1 MSRLGLPGSLRVKSL
16 SKLPAG
22 TLTGLC
28 GSVVLAAGFGLAR
41 PVAETVPPEL
51 RQLAAHAAQRATW
64 PRLRHYAESQKDP
77 RRAAWAFF
85 VLGYQESE
93 AGEYRTATTDLRIA
107 AASDFPLADH
117 ARYYWASAAGRAND
131 PLQAAETLADFSAR
145 FPDSP
150 LRLPALELMA
160 GAWIDAHQPQRALQ
174 ALLADPRARL
184 RASMALLL
192 ARAYSEAG
200 ELQEAVRAFQ
210 EVYYAFPTTPQAS
223 KAAEALTSLRSSLGA
238 AFPQPTEEMETAHIE
253 NLFQASRFEEALKEY
268 GELLEAR
275 PASQFAARWRLGRAR
290 CLLRLRRTD
299 EALRALAPGFPGNP
313 ALEAERLGL
322 LVNTQVQADDAP
334 AMLQALSQLQAL
346 DPRSP
351 AYGAALFVAA
361 NSYFRQG
368 DWPSAARYYQTLVE
382 SVPQA
387 DDAREASWR
396 LAWCYYFAPDR
407 ARAREAL
414 QQHIA
419 RYPDSPHGAAALYW
433 LGRLEEER
441 GEIAEALALYALLR
455 QRFVH
460 SYYALKARQRTP
472 SLPQTP
478 SGGSESHEAP
488 TSLMAATLAPVIPA
502 PQPPPFPACSP
513 AQQAEALRPAQAL
526 RELSLDDLAEQYL
539 RLALAEGPGAN
550 ELRLFLSQV
559 EAAQGKAAA
568 ALFDA
573 IKAAPDYPQLD
584 FAQLPREIWA
594 LLYPRAYWKLV
605 ERQARANRLDP
616 YLIMG
621 LIRQESAFNPR
632 AVSSADARGLMQIL
646 PKTASHSRRAARVRY
661 AGLRLFDPA
670 YNVRFGCAYLR
681 QLLAKFDSKPEQ
693 ALAAYNAGDFRVVD
707 WLKRSAFQDSTEFLE
722 AIPIPAT
729 RVYVEAVLRDAAIY
743 RQLLTGSADL
753 AACPAGAS
761 SAPPRSGIEFHQE
774 TRRSP

>member
-1 MSRLGLPGSLRVKSL
+1 
-16 SKLPAG
+16 
-22 TLTGLC
+22 
-28 GSVVLAAGFGLAR
+28 VVLAAGFALAR
-41 PVAETVPPEL
+41 PVAETFPPEL
-51 RQLAAHAAQRATW
+51 RQLAAHAAKRATW

-93 AGEYRTATTDLRIA
+93 AGEYAPAAADLRIA

-117 ARYYWASAAGRAND
+117 ARYYWASAADRAND

-150 LRLPALELMA
+150 LRLPALELLA

-174 ALLADPRARL
+174 VLLAEPRVRQ
-184 RASMALLL
+184 RASLALLL

-200 ELQEAVRAFQ
+200 QLQEAARAFQ
-210 EVYYAFPTTPQAS
+210 EVYYAFSTTPQAS
-223 KAAEALTSLRSSLGA
+223 EAAKALASLRSSLGA
-238 AFPQPTEEMETAHIE
+238 AFPQPTEEIETTRVE
-253 NLFQASRFEEALKEY
+253 NLLKASRSEEALKEY

-275 PASQFAARWRLGRAR
+275 PASQFASRWRLGRAR

-299 EALRALAPGFPGNP
+299 EALQALAPGFPGNP

-322 LVNTQVQADDAP
+322 LVNTQARADNAP

-346 DPRSP
+346 DPHSP
-351 AYGAALFVAA
+351 TYGAALFAA
-361 NSYFRQG
+361 ASSYFRQG

-387 DDAREASWR
+387 DEAREASWR

-419 RYPDSPHGAAALYW
+419 RHPDSPHGAAALYW

-460 SYYALKARQRTP
+460 SYYALKAGQRIP
-472 SLPQTP
+472 SLPRAPTGQA
-478 SGGSESHEAP
+478 ESHEAP
-488 TSLMAATLAPVIPA
+488 ADVRAATLALAIPV

-513 AQQAEALRPAQAL
+513 ASPGEALRPAQAL

-539 RLALAEGPGAN
+539 RLALAEGSASS
-550 ELRLFLSQV
+550 ELRLLLSQV

-573 IKAAPDYPQLD
+573 IKVAPDYPQLD
-584 FAQLPREIWA
+584 FAQLPREMWEF
-594 LLYPRAYWKLV
+594 LYPPAYWKLV

-646 PKTASHSRRAARVRY
+646 PKTASRSRRASRVRY
-661 AGLRLFDPA
+661 AGQRLFDPA

-681 QLLAKFDSKPEQ
+681 QLLTKFDGKLEQ

-707 WLKRSAFQDSTEFLE
+707 WLKRSAFQDTTEFLE
-722 AIPIPAT
+722 AIPISAT

-743 RQLLTGSADL
+743 RQLLTGSADF
-753 AACPAGAS
+753 AVCPAGAS
-761 SAPPRSGIEFHQE
+761 SNRKLGVRG
-774 TRRSP
+774 RRDSQ